1 MPMKQEILELIGYVS
16 SVMILISLLM
26 TSVVKFRVINAVG
39 SLIFTV
45 YALLIH
51 SYPTAVLNACLVGVD
66 VWFLVKVLRTRLEY
80 SVDAASLADTAVS
93 RFLDGN
99 GADMEKFF
107 PGWQQDKAQA
117 DRIYVVYYG
126 MTMAGILLGREAQ
139 DGVLTVLVDYTTPQH
154 RDCSVG
160 KALYPALARQGYRT
174 LLAKTG
180 EEKHARYLKKMGFS
194 QQDGVYRLEL
204 A

>member
-93 RFLDGN
+93 R
-99 GADMEKFF
+99 
-107 PGWQQDKAQA
+107 P
-117 DRIYVVYYG
+117 
-126 MTMAGILLGREAQ
+126 
-139 DGVLTVLVDYTTPQH
+139 
-154 RDCSVG
+154 
-160 KALYPALARQGYRT
+160 
-174 LLAKTG
+174 
-180 EEKHARYLKKMGFS
+180 
-194 QQDGVYRLEL
+194 
-204 A
+204 